1 LYTNIELY
9 EYLIQFL
16 IAQQLIFV
24 SFNVFQIARDFK
36 YKDTNARDIFVRTQT
51 IFFIL
56 SSNYRYYRYFIVH
69 FKFTYFI

>member
-56 SSNYRYYRYFIVH
+56 KID
-69 FKFTYFI
+69 KFS